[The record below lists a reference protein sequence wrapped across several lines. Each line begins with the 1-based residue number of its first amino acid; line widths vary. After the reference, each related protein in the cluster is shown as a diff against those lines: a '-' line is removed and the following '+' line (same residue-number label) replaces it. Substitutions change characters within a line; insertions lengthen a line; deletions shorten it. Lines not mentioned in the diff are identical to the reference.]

1 MYRIRTCREAMIR
14 ALKFTKGTQHGVSVG
29 VAERRAGTRERERED
44 REKEREKKVEAT
56 LGFTRHVTLMKIA
69 EDEL

>member
-1 MYRIRTCREAMIR
+1 MIR

-29 VAERRAGTRERERED
+29 IAERRAGTRERERED

>member
-1 MYRIRTCREAMIR
+1 MIR

-29 VAERRAGTRERERED
+29 VAERRAGTRERERE
-44 REKEREKKVEAT
+44 RKERKREREKKVEAT

>member
-1 MYRIRTCREAMIR
+1 MIR

-29 VAERRAGTRERERED
+29 VAERRAGRERERED

>member
-29 VAERRAGTRERERED
+29 VAERRAGRERERED

>member
-1 MYRIRTCREAMIR
+1 MIR

>member
-1 MYRIRTCREAMIR
+1 MIR
-14 ALKFTKGTQHGVSVG
+14 ALKFTKETGIRRRVG
-29 VAERRAGTRERERED
+29 KEETCLKREGEKEREREGT
-44 REKEREKKVEAT
+44 KKTEAT